1 MELERDVEKYL
12 KAGVRAR
19 GGDSYK
25 FTSPARKGVPDQV
38 VVMPGG
44 DITFVEV
51 KRDNGRLSALQQKEI
66 DNLRNLGA
74 EAITLYGKS
83 DVDAFLRLYE

>member
-74 EAITLYGKS
+74 EAITLYGKK
-83 DVDAFLRLYE
+83 DVDAFLGLYD